1 MTAQADQPVW
11 LDDEETQ
18 AWLAYLV
25 SSQTFFAALDRQLQ
39 RDVGI
44 PHAWFT
50 ILAVLAGQ
58 PTHSLRQ
65 TDLAALAYFSLSR
78 LSHAVTKLEKR
89 GWVRREP
96 DPTDKRSTTVVLTDV
111 GAAAQAA
118 AAPGHVDLVRQVMF
132 SRLTRTQ
139 VRQLTRIS
147 RTLLDTLAALPDE
160 PPAPAAYPRNRIGGK
175 GLPDTGLGKG

>member
-1 MTAQADQPVW
+1 MTGQDDEPVW
-11 LDDEETQ
+11 LTDEETE
-18 AWLAYLV
+18 AWLAYLI

-58 PTHSLRQ
+58 PTRSLRQ

-78 LSHAVTKLEKR
+78 LSHAVTKLEAR

-96 DPTDKRSTTVVLTDV
+96 DPTDRRSTIVVLTDV

-118 AAPGHVDLVRQVMF
+118 AAPGHVDLVRQVLF
-132 SRLTRTQ
+132 SRLSRAQ
-139 VRQLTRIS
+139 VRQVTQIS
-147 RTLLDTLAALPDE
+147 RIVLQTLAELPDE
-160 PPAPAAYPRNRIGGK
+160 PPAPTAFPRNRIGGNRPN
-175 GLPDTGLGKG
+175 GAG